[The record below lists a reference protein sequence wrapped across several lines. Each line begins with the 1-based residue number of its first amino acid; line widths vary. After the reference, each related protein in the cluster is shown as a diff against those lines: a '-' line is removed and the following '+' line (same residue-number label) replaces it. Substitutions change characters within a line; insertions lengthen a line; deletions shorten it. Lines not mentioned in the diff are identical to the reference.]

1 VAKANG
7 VMVVYPEGTDFGQGR
22 HAWNTGY
29 LLRRQVRDADDIAYL
44 DTLIDKLIAEHG
56 ADPERIYMT
65 GGSNGG
71 MMTYVY
77 AVARPERLAAV
88 APVVASMFSFEKKP
102 SVPLPILII
111 NGAKD
116 EEVPLEGGMSRNS
129 LVSRAQDAPYKPLE
143 EVVKFWVEVNQSK
156 SEPEVTTEGTVTK
169 KNYEATSSGA
179 ATEFIVDSAGGHGWP
194 GTRNRRG
201 GQGPIMAFNGAERVW
216 EFFKDKRRQQ
226 LSTPSGG

>member
-1 VAKANG
+1 
-7 VMVVYPEGTDFGQGR
+7 
-22 HAWNTGY
+22 
-29 LLRRQVRDADDIAYL
+29 
-44 DTLIDKLIAEHG
+44 
-56 ADPERIYMT
+56 
-65 GGSNGG
+65 
-71 MMTYVY
+71 
-77 AVARPERLAAV
+77 
-88 APVVASMFSFEKKP
+88 
-102 SVPLPILII
+102 
-111 NGAKD
+111 
-116 EEVPLEGGMSRNS
+116 MSRNS

-169 KNYEATSSGA
+169 KSYAATSSGA